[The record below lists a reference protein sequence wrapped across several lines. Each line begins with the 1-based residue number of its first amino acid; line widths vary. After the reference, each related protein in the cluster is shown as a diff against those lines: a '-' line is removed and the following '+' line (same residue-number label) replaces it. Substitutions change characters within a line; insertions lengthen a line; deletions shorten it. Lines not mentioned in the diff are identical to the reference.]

1 MKSLTPEPSKSV
13 SAPFLKE
20 HFQTALFETFSQDRQ
35 HSHSP
40 SVQGRPQHIT
50 VLLEKRSFEVPYAS
64 FPVKDLLK

>member
-35 HSHSP
+35 HRYQASMRL
-40 SVQGRPQHIT
+40 VLYGGR
-50 VLLEKRSFEVPYAS
+50 LEYGG
-64 FPVKDLLK
+64 L